1 MSKSFEHPIRDKKQR
16 DNISF
21 NTYEIKISFCIILP
35 IKSALSSI
43 PLIDNNP
50 TLQ

>member
-1 MSKSFEHPIRDKKQR
+1 MSKSFEHPIRDKKQN
-16 DNISF
+16 NISF

-43 PLIDNNP
+43 ALIDNNP